1 MADSKISA
9 LTALDSFASG
19 DLIPMVDD
27 PSGTPATKKATINQV
42 QSYIVAQANTWTAQN
57 TFDEDVSAPN
67 ITNPFLLMGA

>member
-1 MADSKISA
+1 MADAKISA

-27 PSGTPATKKATINQV
+27 PSGTPVTKKATINQV

>member
-57 TFDEDVSAPN
+57 TFDGDVSAPN